1 MILKIVEIP
10 HALNS
15 THIGYNA
22 QLSFI
27 NGVETIEEIPKLE
40 IIAESKLCSKRL
52 LNSDSLQ
59 YEKEKMKLYLA
70 RFLIW

>member
-1 MILKIVEIP
+1 MKIPKVLFIHKCVEAI
-10 HALNS
+10 
-15 THIGYNA
+15 
-22 QLSFI
+22 Q
-27 NGVETIEEIPKLE
+27 EIPKLE
-40 IIAESKLCSKRL
+40 IIVESKLCSKRL

>member
-1 MILKIVEIP
+1 MKIPKVLFIHKCVEAIK
-10 HALNS
+10 
-15 THIGYNA
+15 
-22 QLSFI
+22 
-27 NGVETIEEIPKLE
+27 EIPKLE

>member
-1 MILKIVEIP
+1 MKIPKVLFIHKCVEAI
-10 HALNS
+10 
-15 THIGYNA
+15 
-22 QLSFI
+22 Q
-27 NGVETIEEIPKLE
+27 EIPKLE

>member
-1 MILKIVEIP
+1 MKIPKVLFIHKCVEAI
-10 HALNS
+10 
-15 THIGYNA
+15 
-22 QLSFI
+22 Q
-27 NGVETIEEIPKLE
+27 EMPKLE
-40 IIAESKLCSKRL
+40 IIAESNLCSKRL

>member
-1 MILKIVEIP
+1 MKIPKVLFIHKCVEAI
-10 HALNS
+10 
-15 THIGYNA
+15 
-22 QLSFI
+22 Q
-27 NGVETIEEIPKLE
+27 EIPKLE

-52 LNSDSLQ
+52 LISNGLQ